1 MSVQEIPGMAAETVQ
16 AFLPANFFDGII
28 TGVDRSGDNDPPMQL
43 SCPHPFGLPY
53 KKRLALERDQHF
65 IGQTGRPSPCL
76 NNGNYCLVF
85 PVDVSGVMYWRSGQP
100 AGKLL
105 SNPLISRKRRANS
118 PRKKAEILPL

>member
-53 KKRLALERDQHF
+53 KKRLPLPRHQNF
-65 IGQTGRPSPCL
+65 IGPTGRPSPCL
-76 NNGNYCLVF
+76 KYGTYCLVF
-85 PVDVSGVMYWRSGQP
+85 RVHVTCLLYWQC
-100 AGKLL
+100 
-105 SNPLISRKRRANS
+105 RA
-118 PRKKAEILPL
+118 P